1 MATIAEFRLPV
12 EGFALGETIE
22 AGPIPE
28 MEIERVA
35 AHGPDHVMPYVWVTA
50 DEFDRIEELFEAD
63 ETLDTFELISETD
76 DGVRLY
82 RMDWV
87 DKAEILVNI
96 LTEQEGVILSAV
108 ATEGVW
114 SFRAL
119 FPERDALSRAYDY
132 AEDRGIRLNI
142 TAIYEM
148 DDDREGRFGLS
159 ESQHEAI
166 TLATERG
173 YYDVPRKV
181 SLEELAGDLDISH
194 QSLSERLRR
203 AQKVLNVNTVLVG
216 DFE

>member
-12 EGFALGETIE
+12 EGFALGETIQE
-22 AGPIPE
+22 GPIAE
-28 MEIERVA
+28 IEIERVA
-35 AHGPDHVMPYVWVTA
+35 AHGPDHVMPYVWVSA
-50 DEFDRIEELFEAD
+50 DDQNRVEDLFAED
-63 ETLDTFELISETD
+63 ETLDTFELISETEE
-76 DGVRLY
+76 GVRLY

-87 DKAEILVNI
+87 DKAELLVNI

-108 ATEGVW
+108 GSEGVW
-114 SFRAL
+114 NFRAL

-132 AEDRGIRLNI
+132 AEDRGIRLDI

-148 DDDREGRFGLS
+148 NDDREGRFGLS
-159 ESQHEAI
+159 ESQHEAL

-173 YYDVPRKV
+173 YYDVPRNV
-181 SLEELAGDLDISH
+181 SLEELADDLDISH

-216 DFE
+216 EFE